1 MKVLVVVDM
10 QKDFVD
16 GALGTKEAQ
25 AIVPKVTEK
34 IRSFDGEVYYTRDT
48 HEKNYL
54 DTQEGKLLPVPHCI
68 LGTEGW
74 ELVPEI
80 RELAGDH
87 IYNKPTFGSVELCYG
102 LKEAMLDEEVEA
114 DGNLIESITLV
125 GLCTDICVISNALCL
140 KSRLWEIPI
149 SVRADCCAGATPEGH
164 KTALSAMKTCQIEVE
179 NF

>member
-25 AIVPKVTEK
+25 DIVPKVVEK
-34 IRSFDGEVYYTRDT
+34 IRNFDGEVYYTRDT

-80 RELAGDH
+80 RELAGD
-87 IYNKPTFGSVELCYG
+87 GG
-102 LKEAMLDEEVEA
+102 
-114 DGNLIESITLV
+114 
-125 GLCTDICVISNALCL
+125 
-140 KSRLWEIPI
+140 
-149 SVRADCCAGATPEGH
+149 RAVCPDRGHPSGAGEQPCHQGGYR
-164 KTALSAMKTCQIEVE
+164 
-179 NF
+179 